1 MKNIKIKRSK
11 GQIIIGALAIML
23 VAGILLIMLFNNGL
37 ALREKTRLINA
48 ADAVAYSE
56 GVITARRLNFL
67 AYTNRSVLVN
77 HLAAGHAVS
86 YMSWLRYITNTWQAN
101 PDFYEYNTLLI
112 LPWPRPI
119 VRTFMD
125 FALPLVSDNLANYQ
139 DDVSA
144 FLQNI
149 TAANAALSAAQANA
163 LGNTL
168 AVNAAVRNNTAAA
181 FNLPNEAA
189 NPIRIN
195 NPQDLQNTIA
205 LAADIGDNTLANE
218 LDNINNGV
226 EDAALIG
233 FVQMA
238 NNSANFLQ
246 MTNKAID
253 INNPNQIP
261 SGHWFNARDW
271 RTDPGVG
278 DGRIRSFTTDTVDA
292 DWQASDSVTSADGAT
307 TYTGQAS
314 ALVLDP
320 DYAPLVN
327 NHPSLP
333 NNAEGLPAIPTLTRT
348 VLTAKTLNAQNL
360 IAANPNDQN
369 QTGLRS
375 FDAIEHRDD
384 QDNLQAPIV
393 LTAHARAEIF
403 YQRPQPR
410 PLDPF
415 AFANTGAG
423 LVEYANLYNP
433 FWQVRL
439 VSVPTDY

>member
-11 GQIIIGALAIML
+11 GQIIIGALAIIL

-37 ALREKTRLINA
+37 ALREKTRLVNA

-86 YMSWLRYITNTWQAN
+86 YMSWLRYITTTWQAN
-101 PDFYEYNTLLI
+101 PQFYNYGLLPQYPN
-112 LPWPRPI
+112 LS
-119 VRTFMD
+119 VRVFMG
-125 FALPLVSDNLANYQ
+125 FALPSAVNNLPGSQANITQ
-139 DDVSA
+139 
-144 FLQNI
+144 FLQSI
-149 TAANAALSAAQANA
+149 TAANAALAAAQANA
-163 LGNTL
+163 AANTL
-168 AVNAAVRNNTAAA
+168 AVNADVVNNTAAA
-181 FNLPNEAA
+181 FNLPGEAA

-195 NPQDLQNTIA
+195 NPQDLTNTIA
-205 LAADIGDNTLANE
+205 LANNIGDNALANE
-218 LDNINNGV
+218 LGNINNGA

-246 MTNKAID
+246 MTNNAID

-278 DGRIRSFTTDTVDA
+278 NGRIRNFATNTAGA
-292 DWQASDSVTSADGAT
+292 DWQANDSVTSDDGAIN
-307 TYTGQAS
+307 YAGQAS
-314 ALVLDP
+314 ALALDP
-320 DYAPLVN
+320 SYAPFAN
-327 NHPSLP
+327 NHATLP
-333 NNAEGLPAIPTLTRT
+333 NNAAGRPATPTLTRT
-348 VLTAKTLNAQNL
+348 VLAAKTLNTQDL
-360 IAANPNDQN
+360 IAATPGDRNL
-369 QTGLRS
+369 TGLRS
-375 FDAIEHRDD
+375 FDTIEHRND

-393 LTAHARAEIF
+393 LTAYSRAQVF
-403 YQRPQPR
+403 YQRPQPGL
-410 PLDPF
+410 LDNF
-415 AFANTGAG
+415 AFANIQAG
-423 LVEYANLYNP
+423 QVEFANLYNP

-439 VSVPTDY
+439 VSVPTTY